1 LCSCHFT
8 SLATAQVK
16 YKSKL
21 NHQLRLSQNA
31 DTTSDRS
38 SFHQFRRPIS
48 CNNPFN
54 VNRRATINK
63 LLSRKIPRFK
73 AKGRSQA
80 GTASAHLW
88 DRPFPKPKKI
98 PPVGL
103 LRSSKLPLGQPP
115 SN

>member
-1 LCSCHFT
+1 MLI
-8 SLATAQVK
+8 
-16 YKSKL
+16 
-21 NHQLRLSQNA
+21 RLQIARRFISFA
-31 DTTSDRS
+31 A
-38 SFHQFRRPIS
+38 SFHATT
-48 CNNPFN
+48 FN

-98 PPVGL
+98 PPVSL
-103 LRSSKLPLGQPP
+103 LCGSKLPPGQPAR
-115 SN
+115 N